1 MLEIR
6 HGKMS
11 VTMGRGAAHFF
22 GAIKGQVFNLAP
34 KQPEQQA
41 EYQAEYDHA
50 GDGKVETEIFPL
62 DDDIPG
68 EAKQADFLQPGPR
81 QPHNQ

>member
-1 MLEIR
+1 
-6 HGKMS
+6 MS

-22 GAIKGQVFNLAP
+22 GAYSAS

-50 GDGKVETEIFPL
+50 GDGKVETKILPL
-62 DDDIPG
+62 DDNIPG
-68 EAKQADFLQPGPR
+68 EAKQADFLQPGPC
-81 QPHNQ
+81 QPHSQQHNA

>member
-1 MLEIR
+1 MAKCQLRWVAERPI
-6 HGKMS
+6 
-11 VTMGRGAAHFF
+11 FF

-62 DDDIPG
+62 DDDLPG

>member
-1 MLEIR
+1 
-6 HGKMS
+6 MS

-22 GAIKGQVFNLAP
+22 WSYSAP

-41 EYQAEYDHA
+41 EYQAEQDHA

-62 DDDIPG
+62 DGDIPG
-68 EAKQADFLQPGPR
+68 EAKQANFLQPGPC
-81 QPHNQ
+81 QPHSQQHNA